1 MSLHLAAR
9 RWLKQAAAII
19 GCALLMVTLR
29 VAWSGHQA
37 HEAALT
43 ALATQNKIQALD
55 QLSRSAR
62 WYLPGSSRVREA
74 LQQIV
79 RLGQEA
85 EKAGQVEEALAAYRE
100 ARRCIRAT
108 RSMWVPNA
116 DLQGPIDERIA
127 HLMAGQSTRN
137 RAGKETPF
145 ELRKAEHLALLGQD
159 NAPDPFWALWVV
171 LAFFGWAGGAF
182 GFVFGAWDS
191 YGSFRSRPALAWG
204 GAVVASFALWLVAMG
219 MA

>member
-1 MSLHLAAR
+1 MSLPLTAR
-9 RWLKQAAAII
+9 RWLKQAAVIS

-29 VAWSGHQA
+29 VGWSGHRA
-37 HEAALT
+37 HEAGLA
-43 ALATQNKIQALD
+43 ALASQDKIQALD

-74 LQQIV
+74 LQQLV

-85 EKAGQVEEALAAYRE
+85 EQGGQVEEALAAYRE

-116 DLQGPIDERIA
+116 DLQGPIDASIA

-137 RAGKETPF
+137 RAGKEVAF
-145 ELRKAEHLALLGQD
+145 ELRKSEHLALLEQD

-171 LAFFGWAGGAF
+171 LAFFGWVGGAF

-191 YGSFRSRPALAWG
+191 YGSFRSRPALAWSS
-204 GAVVASFALWLVAMG
+204 AVVASFTLWLVAMG